1 VVRRELV
8 VGGGAAVP
16 SGAMTTAQ
24 VLFSIA
30 LGAVALL
37 ITVYA
42 IYVAGSTMWGDRWFR
57 RRP

>member
-1 VVRRELV
+1 
-8 VGGGAAVP
+8 
-16 SGAMTTAQ
+16 MTTGQ

-30 LGAVALL
+30 LGLIAAF

-57 RRP
+57 RGPR